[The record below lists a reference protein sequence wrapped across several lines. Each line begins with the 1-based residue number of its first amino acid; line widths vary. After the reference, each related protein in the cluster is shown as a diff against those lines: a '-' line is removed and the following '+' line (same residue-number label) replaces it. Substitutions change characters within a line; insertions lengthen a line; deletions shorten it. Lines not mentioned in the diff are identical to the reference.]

1 MPHQFAHVLVPPIY
15 TGLNCMNLRSLYT
28 TLKPKV
34 CIKGGILLLLFS
46 VKSNM
51 GNVEIAQSKS
61 SSEFSFDN
69 LSHISKPT
77 KSITNIKAYPL
88 ADHIH

>member
-1 MPHQFAHVLVPPIY
+1 
-15 TGLNCMNLRSLYT
+15 
-28 TLKPKV
+28 
-34 CIKGGILLLLFS
+34 
-46 VKSNM
+46 M
-51 GNVEIAQSKS
+51 GNVEIAQIKS

-77 KSITNIKAYPL
+77 KSITNSKAYPL